1 MYLRIDVRRL
11 LIFPK
16 KLTIE
21 MGLGIKSPGTCAQ
34 VFCHFLGELESK
46 PAAFKSQG
54 CVYEGRLQLLQ
65 NLLMKISCPFLY
77 LGGTVS
83 ISTVYLL

>member
-1 MYLRIDVRRL
+1 MR
-11 LIFPK
+11 
-16 KLTIE
+16 
-21 MGLGIKSPGTCAQ
+21 LGIKSPGTCAQ
-34 VFCHFLGELESK
+34 VFRHFLGELESK

-54 CVYEGRLQLLQ
+54 FVYEGRLQLLQ

>member
-1 MYLRIDVRRL
+1 
-11 LIFPK
+11 
-16 KLTIE
+16 

-54 CVYEGRLQLLQ
+54 FVYEGRLQLLQ

>member
-1 MYLRIDVRRL
+1 MR
-11 LIFPK
+11 
-16 KLTIE
+16 
-21 MGLGIKSPGTCAQ
+21 LGIKSPGTCAQ

-54 CVYEGRLQLLQ
+54 CVYEGRTLQLLQ

-77 LGGTVS
+77 LGE
-83 ISTVYLL
+83 LLALAQYTYFENIEGEIAVINKW